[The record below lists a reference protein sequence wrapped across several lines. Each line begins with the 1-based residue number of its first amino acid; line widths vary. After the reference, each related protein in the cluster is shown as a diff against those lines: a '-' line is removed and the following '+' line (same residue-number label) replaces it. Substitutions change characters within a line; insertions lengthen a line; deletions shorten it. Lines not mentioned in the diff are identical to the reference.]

1 MYKIRQRTQQETKLD
16 VNQYIRIC
24 HKIKGGTNLLITK
37 TGEKQIFQKNYD
49 NITFY
54 NLNSC
59 NGKIYHKIKQNI

>member
-37 TGEKQIFQKNYD
+37 TGEEQIFLED
-49 NITFY
+49 
-54 NLNSC
+54 L
-59 NGKIYHKIKQNI
+59 